1 MKCPMG
7 SCFKHLVPRCSTIL
21 GSCRE
26 LGGVASWRRKIWGP
40 DIGPSWVHSLFLAQ
54 HRRKKLLQYIPS
66 YPGSPQSRDHSFSH
80 TFPVIRTVL
89 SQETTASH
97 IHSQL
102 SGQSL
107 ARDHS
112 FSHTFPVIRAVLSQ
126 ETTASPIHSQ
136 LSGQSSVKRPQTEHN
151 CYQKQN
157 KTKQQ
162 NNKNKQTKNLPPF
175 NFYLKYI
182 CNWLAE
188 GI

>member
-1 MKCPMG
+1 
-7 SCFKHLVPRCSTIL
+7 
-21 GSCRE
+21 
-26 LGGVASWRRKIWGP
+26 VASWRRKIWGP

-107 ARDHS
+107 
-112 FSHTFPVIRAVLSQ
+112 
-126 ETTASPIHSQ
+126 
-136 LSGQSSVKRPQTEHN
+136 VKRPQLLPYIPSYPDSLQSRDHRLSITAT
-151 CYQKQN
+151 KN
-157 KTKQQ
+157 KTKQ
-162 NNKNKQTKNLPPF
+162 NNKTTKTNKQKTFLLLIFILNIFATGL
-175 NFYLKYI
+175 LKEFRI
-182 CNWLAE
+182 QSC
-188 GI
+188 